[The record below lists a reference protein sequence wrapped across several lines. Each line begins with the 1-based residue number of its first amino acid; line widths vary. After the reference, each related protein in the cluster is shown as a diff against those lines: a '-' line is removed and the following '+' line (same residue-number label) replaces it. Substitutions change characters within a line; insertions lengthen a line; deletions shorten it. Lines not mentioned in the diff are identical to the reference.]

1 MAELVKDKRETSENL
16 NKYYRVGMKMDENT
30 KIVQSMVNNKY
41 LLVCHRIKWNRR

>member
-30 KIVQSMVNNKY
+30 NDCSVNGQ
-41 LLVCHRIKWNRR
+41 